1 MLVRGGLSGSCGLFA
16 QRFEINP
23 QNGMPERMNR
33 TFLTALAA
41 LVFALAN
48 VQTSKAEE
56 VDLIV
61 KNGIVL
67 TINAGKEILR
77 DGVVIVDGNKIVE
90 VGGVEILEQYSSDNS
105 IDAKGGIIMPGMINA
120 HTHASMSV
128 FRSLADDVP
137 DRLNRYIFPLENKMV
152 SEEMVYIGAV
162 HAAIEMARGGVTTMV
177 DMYLF
182 EESAARA
189 VKEIGLRGVM
199 TQNIIKYPTAD
210 GEDGHAKLELA
221 IALVEKYKD
230 DELITPGFGP
240 HAPHTVTKETLEQ
253 IAELSEQYDVP
264 VSMHVAE
271 TQEEFDEFQSK
282 FGMSPIEYL
291 DSVGILNE
299 RFIAAHSIFVTDS
312 DIELMKLRDVG
323 IAHNMV
329 ANIKSAKG
337 VSPALK
343 MFDDGLNIGLG
354 TDGPM
359 SGNTLDIIGQMGYV
373 AKLHKLVN
381 RDRSAMPP
389 YKVVEMATMGGAR
402 AIHRKDEL
410 GSLERGKLADIVIV
424 ETNSTNMQPIFDPYS
439 VLVYSAN
446 ASNVDTVIVNG
457 KMVVSDKTLLTY
469 DEEKSRA
476 AIREFSEEVEEIAE
490 TL

>member
-1 MLVRGGLSGSCGLFA
+1 MNKTLLTGLV
-16 QRFEINP
+16 
-23 QNGMPERMNR
+23 
-33 TFLTALAA
+33 A
-41 LVFALAN
+41 LVLALTN
-48 VQTSKAEE
+48 VQASQAED

-61 KNGIVL
+61 KNGTVL
-67 TINAGKEILR
+67 TMNAGKEIFS
-77 DGVVIVDGNKIVE
+77 DGVVIVSGNKIVE
-90 VGGVEILEQYSSDNS
+90 VGGVEILGRYSSDNA
-105 IDAKGGIIMPGMINA
+105 IDAKGGIIMPGMINT

-152 SEEMVYIGAV
+152 SKEMVYIGAV
-162 HAAIEMARGGVTTMV
+162 HAAIEMAKGGVTTMV

-210 GEDGHAKLELA
+210 GKDGNAKLKLA
-221 IALVEKYKD
+221 TALVEKYKN
-230 DELITPGFGP
+230 DELITPGYGP
-240 HAPHTVTKETLEQ
+240 HAPHTVTKENLEK
-253 IAELSEQYDVP
+253 IAALSEKYDAP

-271 TQEEFDEFQSK
+271 TQEEFDRFQSE
-282 FGMSPIEYL
+282 FSMTPVEYL
-291 DSVGILNE
+291 DSVGILND
-299 RFIAAHSIFVTDS
+299 RLIAAHCIFVTDS
-312 DIELMKLRDVG
+312 DIELMKRRGVG

-381 RDRSAMPP
+381 KDRSAMPP

-402 AIHRKDEL
+402 AIHRDDEL

-424 ETNSTNMQPIFDPYS
+424 ETNSTNMQPMFDPYS

-457 KMVVSDKTLLTY
+457 KVVVSEKTLLTY

-476 AIREFSEEVEEIAE
+476 VIQEFSKEVEAIAE

>member
-1 MLVRGGLSGSCGLFA
+1 MKKLLLLGSIVSLFA
-16 QRFEINP
+16 FNKVEI
-23 QNGMPERMNR
+23 
-33 TFLTALAA
+33 
-41 LVFALAN
+41 
-48 VQTSKAEE
+48 KATEK

-67 TINAGKEILR
+67 TMNREKEIL
-77 DGVVIVDGNKIVE
+77 DNGVIIVKGNKIVE
-90 VGGVEILEQYSSDNS
+90 VGDKKILKKYSSKKT
-105 IDAKGGIIMPGMINA
+105 IDADGGIIMPGMINT
-120 HTHASMSV
+120 HTHVSMSV

-152 SEEMVYIGAV
+152 SKEMVYTGAILGT
-162 HAAIEMARGGVTTMV
+162 IEMAKGGVTTMV

-182 EESAARA
+182 EESVAEA
-189 VKEIGLRGVM
+189 VKKIGLRGIM

-210 GEDGHAKLELA
+210 GKDGNAKIKMA
-221 IALVEKYKD
+221 ISFIEKYKS

-240 HAPHTVTKETLEQ
+240 HAPHTVKKEDLEK
-253 IAELSEQYDVP
+253 IRDLSKKYNVP

-271 TQEEFDEFQSK
+271 TQKEFDKFKTEFN
-282 FGMSPIEYL
+282 MTPIEYL
-291 DSVGILNE
+291 DSIGLLNE

-312 DIELMKLRDVG
+312 DIELMKKRDVG
-323 IAHNMV
+323 VAHNMV

-343 MFDDGLNIGLG
+343 MFDDRLRIGLG

-373 AKLHKLVN
+373 AKLHKLTN
-381 RDRSAMPP
+381 KDRSAMPP

-402 AIHRKDEL
+402 AIQREDEL
-410 GSLERGKLADIVIV
+410 GSLENGKFADIVV
-424 ETNSTNMQPIFDPYS
+424 LETTSANMQPIFDPYS

-446 ASNVDTVIVNG
+446 ASNVNTVIVNG
-457 KMVVSDKTLLTY
+457 KMIVEDKKLLTY
-469 DEEKSRA
+469 DEAKNRK
-476 AIREFSEEVEEIAE
+476 AIKEFSKEVRKIAE

>member
-1 MLVRGGLSGSCGLFA
+1 
-16 QRFEINP
+16 
-23 QNGMPERMNR
+23 MNR
-33 TFLTALAA
+33 TILTGVIAL
-41 LVFALAN
+41 LFALTN
-48 VQTSKAEE
+48 VHAGNAEE

-67 TINAGKEILR
+67 TMNAGNETFSG
-77 DGVVIVDGNKIVE
+77 GVVIVDGNKIVA
-90 VGGVEILEQYSSDNS
+90 VGGAEILQKYSSDRV
-105 IDAKGGIIMPGMINA
+105 IDANGGIIMPGMINT

-152 SEEMVYIGAV
+152 SEEMVYIGAF
-162 HAAIEMARGGVTTMV
+162 HAAIEMAKAGVTTMV

-210 GEDGHAKLELA
+210 GEDGDAKLRLA
-221 IALVEKYKD
+221 TAFVEEYND
-230 DELITPGFGP
+230 DELITPGYGP
-240 HAPHTVTKETLEQ
+240 HAPHTVTKENLEQ
-253 IAELSEQYDVP
+253 IAALSEKYDVP

-271 TQEEFDEFQSK
+271 TQQEFDKFQSD
-282 FGMSPIEYL
+282 FDMTPVEYL
-291 DSVGILNE
+291 DSVGLLNE
-299 RFIAAHSIFVTDS
+299 RFIAAHCIFVTDS
-312 DIELMKLRDVG
+312 DLELMKRRGVG
-323 IAHNMV
+323 VAHNMV

-381 RDRSAMPP
+381 NDRSAMPP

-402 AIHRKDEL
+402 AIHREDEL
-410 GSLERGKLADIVIV
+410 GSLEPGKLADVVVV
-424 ETNSTNMQPIFDPYS
+424 ETTSTNMQPMFDPYS

-457 KMVVSDKTLLTY
+457 KIVVSNKTLRTQ
-469 DEEKSRA
+469 DEGESRA
-476 AIREFSEEVEEIAE
+476 AIKEFSKKVAEISE

>member
-1 MLVRGGLSGSCGLFA
+1 
-16 QRFEINP
+16 
-23 QNGMPERMNR
+23 MNR
-33 TFLTALAA
+33 TILTGLAA
-41 LVFALAN
+41 LLFALTN
-48 VQTSKAEE
+48 VQASNAEE

-67 TINAGKEILR
+67 TMNAGKEIFS
-77 DGVVIVDGNKIVE
+77 DGVVVVDGNKILA
-90 VGGVEILEQYSSDNS
+90 VGSVDILQRYSSDTV
-105 IDAKGGIIMPGMINA
+105 IDAKGGIIMPGMINT

-152 SEEMVYIGAV
+152 SEEMVYIGAF
-162 HAAIEMARGGVTTMV
+162 HAAIEMAKAGVTTIV

-182 EESAARA
+182 EDSAARA

-210 GEDGHAKLELA
+210 GEDGDAKLKLA
-221 IALVEKYKD
+221 TALVEKYKD
-230 DELITPGFGP
+230 DELITPGYGP
-240 HAPHTVTKETLEQ
+240 HAPHTVTKETLEK
-253 IAELSEQYDVP
+253 IAALSEKYDVP

-271 TQEEFDEFQSK
+271 TQQEFDKFQSD
-282 FGMSPIEYL
+282 FDMTPVEYL
-291 DSVGILNE
+291 DSVGLLNE
-299 RFIAAHSIFVTDS
+299 RLIAAHSIFVTDS
-312 DIELMKLRDVG
+312 DIELMKRRNVG
-323 IAHNMV
+323 VAHNMV

-381 RDRSAMPP
+381 KDRSAMPP

-402 AIHRKDEL
+402 AIHRQDEL
-410 GSLERGKLADIVIV
+410 GSLEPGKLADVVVV
-424 ETNSTNMQPIFDPYS
+424 ETTSTNMQPMFDPYS

-446 ASNVDTVIVNG
+446 AANVDTVVVNG
-457 KMVVSDKTLLTY
+457 EIVVSGKRLLTQ
-469 DEEKSRA
+469 DEGKSRA
-476 AIREFSEEVEEIAE
+476 AIRAFSKKVAEIAE

>member
-1 MLVRGGLSGSCGLFA
+1 VHAS
-16 QRFEINP
+16 N
-23 QNGMPERMNR
+23 
-33 TFLTALAA
+33 
-41 LVFALAN
+41 
-48 VQTSKAEE
+48 AEE

-67 TINAGKEILR
+67 TMNAGKEIFSE
-77 DGVVIVDGNKIVE
+77 GVVVANGNKIVA
-90 VGGVEILEQYSSDNS
+90 VGGVEILQRYSSDHV
-105 IDAKGGIIMPGMINA
+105 IDANGGIIMPGMINT

-152 SEEMVYIGAV
+152 SEEMVYIGAF
-162 HAAIEMARGGVTTMV
+162 HAAIEMAKAGVTTIV

-189 VKEIGLRGVM
+189 VKEIGLRGIM

-210 GEDGHAKLELA
+210 GEDGNAKLKLA
-221 IALVEKYKD
+221 TALVEKYKG
-230 DELITPGFGP
+230 DELITPGYGP
-240 HAPHTVTKETLEQ
+240 HAPHTVTKENLEK
-253 IAELSEQYDVP
+253 IAALSEKYDVP

-271 TQEEFDEFQSK
+271 TQKEFDKFQSD
-282 FGMSPIEYL
+282 FGMTPVEFL
-291 DSVGILNE
+291 DSVGLLNE

-312 DIELMKLRDVG
+312 DIELMKRRDVG
-323 IAHNMV
+323 VAHNMV

-381 RDRSAMPP
+381 KDRSAMPP

-402 AIHRKDEL
+402 AINREDEL
-410 GSLERGKLADIVIV
+410 GSLEPGKLADVVVV
-424 ETNSTNMQPIFDPYS
+424 ETTSTNMQPMFDPYS

-457 KMVVSDKTLLTY
+457 KIVVSGKTLLTQ
-469 DEEKSRA
+469 DEEKNRA
-476 AIREFSEEVEEIAE
+476 AVKAFSKKVEAIAE

>member
-1 MLVRGGLSGSCGLFA
+1 MKKILLSGFLVSLFA
-16 QRFEINP
+16 FNNVEIK
-23 QNGMPERMNR
+23 
-33 TFLTALAA
+33 AA
-41 LVFALAN
+41 
-48 VQTSKAEE
+48 KR

-67 TINAGKEILR
+67 TMNEKKEVIN
-77 DGVVIVDGNKIVE
+77 DGVVIVKGNKII
-90 VGGVEILEQYSSDNS
+90 EIGDKKILKNYSSKKI
-105 IDAKGGIIMPGMINA
+105 IDADGGIVMPGMINT
-120 HTHASMSV
+120 HTHVSMSV

-152 SEEMVYIGAV
+152 SKEMVYIGAI
-162 HAAIEMARGGVTTMV
+162 HGSIEMAKAGVTTMV

-182 EESAARA
+182 EESAAEA
-189 VKEIGLRGVM
+189 VKKIGLRGIM

-210 GEDGHAKLELA
+210 GKDGNAKIEMA
-221 IALVEKYKD
+221 IKFIEKYKD

-240 HAPHTVTKETLEQ
+240 HAPHTVKKEDLER
-253 IAELSEQYDVP
+253 IRDLSKKYNVP

-271 TQEEFDEFQSK
+271 TQKEFDK
-282 FGMSPIEYL
+282 FKTKYNMTPVEYL
-291 DSVGILNE
+291 DSIGLLNE

-312 DIELMKLRDVG
+312 DIELMKKRDVG

-337 VSPALK
+337 ISPALK
-343 MFDDGLNIGLG
+343 MYDEGLRIGLG

-373 AKLHKLVN
+373 AKLHKLEN
-381 RDRSAMPP
+381 KDRSAMPP
-389 YKVVEMATMGGAR
+389 YKVVDMATMGGAR
-402 AIHRKDEL
+402 AIHMEDKL
-410 GSLERGKLADIVIV
+410 GSLEKGKLADIVIL
-424 ETNSTNMQPIFDPYS
+424 ETKSANMQPIFDPYS

-446 ASNVDTVIVNG
+446 ASNVETVIVNG
-457 KMVVSDKTLLTY
+457 KMIVEDKKLLTY
-469 DEEKSRA
+469 DEAKDRKD
-476 AIREFSEEVEEIAE
+476 IQEFSKKVKKIAE

>member
-1 MLVRGGLSGSCGLFA
+1 MV
-16 QRFEINP
+16 
-23 QNGMPERMNR
+23 NR
-33 TFLTALAA
+33 TILTGVATAIL
-41 LVFALAN
+41 ALAN
-48 VQTSKAEE
+48 VQVSKADA
-56 VDLIV
+56 VDLII

-67 TINAGKEILR
+67 TMNAEKDVFN
-77 DGVVIVDGNKIVE
+77 DGVVVINGNRIIA
-90 VGGVEILEQYSSDNS
+90 VGEADILREYSANNA
-105 IDAKGGIIMPGMINA
+105 IDANGGIIMPGMINT

-152 SEEMVYIGAV
+152 SEEMVYIGAF
-162 HAAIEMARGGVTTMV
+162 HAAIEMAKAGVTTMV

-189 VKEIGLRGVM
+189 VKDIGLRGVM

-210 GEDGHAKLELA
+210 GEDGSAKLKLA
-221 IALVEKYKD
+221 VRFIQKYSN

-240 HAPHTVTKETLEQ
+240 HAPHTVTKENLEK
-253 IAELSEQYDVP
+253 IAKLSEELDAP

-271 TQEEFDEFQSK
+271 TQEEFDRFQTE
-282 FGMSPIEYL
+282 FGMTPVEYL
-291 DSVGILNE
+291 DSVGLLNN
-299 RFIAAHSIFVTDS
+299 RLIAAHSIFVTDS
-312 DIELMKLRDVG
+312 DIELMKRRGVG
-323 IAHNMV
+323 VAHNMV

-381 RDRSAMPP
+381 KDRSAMPP
-389 YKVVEMATMGGAR
+389 YKVVEMATIGGAR
-402 AIHRKDEL
+402 AIHRDDEL
-410 GSLERGKLADIVIV
+410 GSLEPGKLADVVIV
-424 ETNSTNMQPIFDPYS
+424 ETESTNMQPIYDPYS

-446 ASNVDTVIVNG
+446 AANVNTVIVNG
-457 KMVVSDKTLLTY
+457 KIIVADKTLLTQ
-469 DEEKSRA
+469 DERKSSI
-476 AIREFSEEVEEIAE
+476 AIREFSKRVKEVAD